1 MRYNPQKH
9 RKSKTRF
16 DVAMAQ
22 RANRQAAVR
31 LPRVSGG
38 VVALVLAIAL
48 VAGGAAWFFGD
59 TWRINQIDV
68 QNNTGVPVEA
78 VIGASGLQGEHYLFI
93 DLDKAAKQIDDLPG
107 VEAARVTCKWQ
118 MKATCAVLIQ
128 PARAMALWES
138 GYGNVWNDYEGK
150 VQQATEGMTTKVRIL
165 VEDGAPPALDKPI
178 DPQLLRAV
186 NELIAL
192 QPDVTRYVYSR
203 RVGLVWKVGDKLQ
216 IRLGVAGYDGA
227 MSDKLKLVR
236 ALRQQL
242 AAQDVMVSVLDVRFA
257 EAPYYI
263 K

>member
-22 RANRQAAVR
+22 RANRQSTAR

-38 VVALVLAIAL
+38 LVALVLVVVMA
-48 VAGGAAWFFGD
+48 AGGGAWFLGD

-78 VIGASGLQGEHYLFI
+78 ILAASELQGEHYLFI

-107 VEAARVTCKWQ
+107 VEAARVTCQWQ
-118 MKATCAVLIQ
+118 FKAACSVLIQ

-150 VQQATEGMTTKVRIL
+150 VQQATAGMTPPVRIL
-165 VEDGAPPALDKPI
+165 VEDGTPPALDKPI
-178 DPQLLRAV
+178 NPQLLRAV

-192 QPDVTRYVYSR
+192 QPDVTRYTYSQR
-203 RVGLVWKVGDKLQ
+203 YGLIWKAGDKLQ

-242 AAQDVMVSVLDVRFA
+242 AAQKENVSVLDVRFP

>member
-22 RANRQAAVR
+22 RAQRPAAR
-31 LPRVSGG
+31 LPRVNGWLIAG
-38 VVALVLAIAL
+38 VLAAALV
-48 VAGGAAWFFGD
+48 VAGGVWFTGD
-59 TWRINQIDV
+59 AWRIGQIDV

-78 VIGASGLQGEHYLFI
+78 VIAASELQGEHYFFI
-93 DLDKAAKQIDDLPG
+93 DLDKAARQIDDLPG
-107 VEAARVTCKWQ
+107 VEAARVTCQWN
-118 MKATCAVLIQ
+118 MKAACAVLIQ

-138 GYGNVWNDYEGK
+138 GYGNVWNDYEGR
-150 VQQATEGMTTKVRIL
+150 VQQATDGMTTQMRIL
-165 VEDGAPPALDKPI
+165 VEDGMPPALDKPI
-178 DPQLLRAV
+178 NAQLLRAV

-192 QPDVTRYVYSR
+192 QPEVTRYVYSSEY
-203 RVGLVWKVGDKLQ
+203 GLIWKVSDDLQ
-216 IRLGVAGYDGA
+216 VRLGVAGYDGA

-242 AAQDVMVSVLDVRFA
+242 AAQDVNVKVLDVRFP

-263 K
+263 R

>member
-16 DVAMAQ
+16 DVAMTQ
-22 RANRQAAVR
+22 RANRKAASR

-38 VVALVLAIAL
+38 VVAGVLALAL
-48 VAGGAAWFFGD
+48 AAGGVAWFFGGD
-59 TWRINQIDV
+59 WRVDQIDV

-78 VIGASGLQGEHYLFI
+78 VIAASSLQGEHYMFI

-107 VEAARVTCKWQ
+107 VEAARVTCQWS
-118 MKATCAVLIQ
+118 MKASCSVLIQ

-138 GYGNVWNDYEGK
+138 GRGNVWNDYEGR
-150 VQQATEGMTTKVRIL
+150 VQQATEGMQTKVRIL
-165 VEDGAPPALDKPI
+165 IEDGTPPALDKPI
-178 DPQLLRAV
+178 NPQLLRAV

-192 QPDVTRYVYSR
+192 QPEVTRYVYSNEY
-203 RVGLVWKVGDKLQ
+203 GLIWKAGDDLQ
-216 IRLGVAGYDGA
+216 VRLGVAGYDGA
-227 MSDKLKLVR
+227 MSDKLKMAR

-242 AAQDVMVSVLDVRFA
+242 AAQKVNVSTLDVRFP

>member
-9 RKSKTRF
+9 RKSRTRF
-16 DVAMAQ
+16 DVAMA
-22 RANRQAAVR
+22 RRTNRQAAAC

-38 VVALVLAIAL
+38 VVALAL
-48 VAGGAAWFFGD
+48 VLVMAACGGAWFLGD
-59 TWRINQIDV
+59 SWRINQIDV

-78 VIGASGLQGEHYLFI
+78 IIAASELQGEHYLFI
-93 DLDKAAKQIDDLPG
+93 DLDKAARQIDDLPG
-107 VEAARVTCKWQ
+107 VEAARVNCQWQ
-118 MKATCAVLIQ
+118 FKATCAVLIQ

-138 GYGNVWNDYEGK
+138 GYGNVWNDYEGR
-150 VQQATEGMTTKVRIL
+150 VQQATAGMTTKVRVL

-203 RVGLVWKVGDKLQ
+203 QYGLIQKIDDTLQ

-242 AAQDVMVSVLDVRFA
+242 AAQAEDVSILDVRFP

>member
-22 RANRQAAVR
+22 RAHRPAR
-31 LPRVSGG
+31 LPRVRGG
-38 VVALVLAIAL
+38 VVAGILALAL
-48 VAGGAAWFFGD
+48 LAGGAWWFLGGD
-59 TWRINQIDV
+59 WRINQIDV

-78 VIGASGLQGEHYLFI
+78 IIAASGLQGEHYFFI

-107 VEAARVTCKWQ
+107 VEAARVTCQWQ
-118 MKATCAVLIQ
+118 MKAVCSVLIQ

-138 GYGNVWNDYEGK
+138 GYGNVWNDYEGR
-150 VQQATEGMTTKVRIL
+150 VQQATNGMTTQVRIL
-165 VEDGAPPALDKPI
+165 IENGTPPALDKPI
-178 DPQLLRAV
+178 QPQLLRAV

-192 QPDVTRYVYSR
+192 QPDVSRYVYSSEY
-203 RVGLVWKVGDKLQ
+203 GLIWKVNDELQ
-216 IRLGVAGYDGA
+216 VRLGVAGYDGA

-242 AAQDVMVSVLDVRFA
+242 AAQDVNVSVLDVRFP

>member
-1 MRYNPQKH
+1 
-9 RKSKTRF
+9 
-16 DVAMAQ
+16 MAL
-22 RANRQAAVR
+22 V
-31 LPRVSGG
+31 L
-38 VVALVLAIAL
+38 VVALA
-48 VAGGAAWFFGD
+48 AGGAAWFFGEG
-59 TWRINQIDV
+59 WRINQIDV

-78 VIGASGLQGEHYLFI
+78 IMAASGLQGEHYLFI
-93 DLDKAAKQIDDLPG
+93 DLDKAARQIDDLPG

-118 MKATCAVLIQ
+118 MQATCAVLIQ

-150 VQQATEGMTTKVRIL
+150 VQQATDGMTTKVRIL
-165 VEDGAPPALDKPI
+165 VEDGRPPALDKSI

-192 QPDVTRYVYSR
+192 QPDVTRYVYSQR
-203 RVGLVWKVGDKLQ
+203 YGLVWKVGDKLQ

-236 ALRQQL
+236 GLRQQL
-242 AAQDVMVSVLDVRFA
+242 AAQDAKVSVLDVRFP
-257 EAPYYI
+257 EAPYYV